1 MSLFFKLESV
11 RVELEL
17 APEPE
22 VVLEV
27 ELRALVAFQG
37 TFATSCF
44 AEGFHLLLLALTYPV
59 EAG

>member
-1 MSLFFKLESV
+1 M

-27 ELRALVAFQG
+27 ELQALVAFQG